1 MATITGKINPKIYE
15 SPDGGITVYARDFGD
30 SHENRVQIK
39 PAPSRFDRLD
49 PIMQAVR
56 ENSYYID
63 IELCGEHPE
72 LQAKWEEFKDLQQH
86 YVAWDLLKKP

>member
-15 SPDGGITVYARDFGD
+15 SPDGGMTVYARDFGD
-30 SHENRVQIK
+30 SHENRVLMK
-39 PAPSRFDRLD
+39 PAPTRFDKSD
-49 PIMQAVR
+49 PIMKAGR

-72 LQAKWEEFKDLQQH
+72 LQAKWEEFKDLQKH
-86 YVAWDLLKKP
+86 YVAWDLLSKK

>member
-1 MATITGKINPKIYE
+1 MKLRYSEAFYSVQGEGKFVGVPN
-15 SPDGGITVYARDFGD
+15 D

-39 PAPSRFDRLD
+39 SAPTRFDKLD
-49 PIMQAVR
+49 PIMKAVR

-72 LQAKWEEFKDLQQH
+72 LQAKWEEFKDLQKH
-86 YVAWDLLKKP
+86 YVAWDLLSKK

>member
-63 IELCGEHPE
+63 IDLCGEHPD
-72 LQAKWEEFKDLQQH
+72 LQAKWEEFRDLQQH
-86 YVAWDLLKKP
+86 YVAWALLNKK